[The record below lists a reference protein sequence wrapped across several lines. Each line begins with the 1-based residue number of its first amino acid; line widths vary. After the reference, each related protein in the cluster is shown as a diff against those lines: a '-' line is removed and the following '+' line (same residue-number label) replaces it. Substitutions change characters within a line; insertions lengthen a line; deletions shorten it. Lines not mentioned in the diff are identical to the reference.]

1 MTSEE
6 AKKYLDGSLSI
17 SEISQ
22 TSDKPEDVP
31 PAEQNSNGEAG
42 SGDQPNNG
50 GEQLETPA
58 SEDKPNED
66 GTATQTDEG
75 KPEDKGNP
83 NQPTET
89 EDKNK
94 QPKSKED
101 KLPYPKASKEDVE
114 KYKANKAFIRQKEKY
129 KAKIGAMQSQIDDL
143 KAQLMKYNAV
153 DPSKIEDEDKRL
165 DFKMAKNTLKN
176 KIEGLEEQRQT
187 AMNEQEEVEAE
198 QIHQQRVDA
207 CFGEDESSKSHYLRL
222 LENGREKFVNFLGQY
237 DKDNTILSYLDDC
250 DISPLMVQVLMTNP
264 EVLKR
269 VVSIKN
275 PLNKVVELRSIENRI
290 NMDRR
295 LRSVKTPR
303 NTQQTQTNSPAKKL
317 PSTGSQTQAGAGKDP
332 NPVRDANYWHNYL
345 ATHS

>member
-22 TSDKPEDVP
+22 PSEKPEDVP
-31 PAEQNSNGEAG
+31 PADHSSNGEAG
-42 SGDQPNNG
+42 SDESNKDT
-50 GEQLETPA
+50 QLETPNPDDKPPEERTA
-58 SEDKPNED
+58 TVSED
-66 GTATQTDEG
+66 G
-75 KPEDKGNP
+75 KPDDKGNP
-83 NQPTET
+83 EQPVET
-89 EDKNK
+89 DKNK
-94 QPKSKED
+94 QPKPKEE

-143 KAQLMKYNAV
+143 KAQLMKFNAV
-153 DPSKIEDEDKRL
+153 DTSKIEDEDKRF
-165 DFKMAKNTLKN
+165 DFKMAKNTLKT
-176 KIEGLEEQRQT
+176 KLEGLEEQRQN
-187 AMNEQEEVEAE
+187 AINEQEEAEAE
-198 QIHQQRVDA
+198 QIHQQRVDS
-207 CFGEDESSKSHYLRL
+207 CFDDENSKSHYLRL
-222 LENGREKFVNFLGQY
+222 LENGRDKFVNFLSQY
-237 DKDNTILSYLDDC
+237 DPQNTILTYLDDSEM
-250 DISPLMVQVLMTNP
+250 SPLMVQVLMTNP

-290 NMDRR
+290 AMDRR

-303 NTQQTQTNSPAKKL
+303 NPQQATNSPAKKL

-332 NPVRDANYWHNYL
+332 NPVRDSNYWHNYL
-345 ATHS
+345 ATHP

>member
-6 AKKYLDGSLSI
+6 AKKYLDGDISI
-17 SEISQ
+17 AEISQ
-22 TSDKPEDVP
+22 PSAEDDKVP
-31 PAEQNSNGEAG
+31 PADQNSNGEAG
-42 SGDQPNNG
+42 SDESNKDT
-50 GEQLETPA
+50 QLETPNPDDKPPEERTA
-58 SEDKPNED
+58 TVSED
-66 GTATQTDEG
+66 G
-75 KPEDKGNP
+75 KPDDKGNP

-89 EDKNK
+89 DKNK

-129 KAKIGAMQSQIDDL
+129 KAKLGAMQSQIDDL

-153 DPSKIEDEDKRL
+153 DPSKIEDDDKRF
-165 DFKMAKNTLKN
+165 DFKMAKNTLKT
-176 KIEGLEEQRQT
+176 KIEGLEEQRQN
-187 AMNEQEEVEAE
+187 AMNEQEEAEAE
-198 QIHQQRVDA
+198 QIHQQRVEA
-207 CFGEDESSKSHYLRL
+207 CFGDDESSKSHYLRL
-222 LENGREKFVNFLGQY
+222 LENGREKFVNFLAQN
-237 DKDNTILSYLDDC
+237 DPDNTILGYLDDSEL
-250 DISPLMVQVLMTNP
+250 SPLMVQVLMTNP
-264 EVLKR
+264 EVLRK
-269 VVSIKN
+269 VIMIKN

-290 NMDRR
+290 AMDRR

-332 NPVRDANYWHNYL
+332 NPVRDANYWRNYL